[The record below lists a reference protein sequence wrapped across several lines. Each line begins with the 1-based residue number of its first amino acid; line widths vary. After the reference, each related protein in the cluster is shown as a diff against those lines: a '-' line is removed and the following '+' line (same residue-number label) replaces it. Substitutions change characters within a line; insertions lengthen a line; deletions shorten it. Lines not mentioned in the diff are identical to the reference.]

1 MSHFF
6 FFFLQSAP
14 VKPLAS
20 AVAHVLTLVSGLAG
34 GVSGGT
40 VALERHPALGS
51 LLRALCLRVP
61 DPAVRRAACAV
72 LYRASCWQA
81 LGRDTI
87 ATAVGGG
94 GGGVAAAA
102 AALAVSDGEVS
113 TAPSS
118 STQSSSTPDNSSR
131 QPAAAAVMGP
141 VAATAAAAASTTPPA
156 TTGRKNGAASG
167 SLARVLF
174 DCLRSD
180 MGRVQTIP
188 SARNNSSGAGP
199 VAGVA
204 LSPVRPARGTTAAAG
219 DVDGSGTSTSGD
231 DSSRLPPVVV
241 PRLHL
246 VEVTAFVSGLVH
258 VMLQQSAAATGPN
271 GTGTSAI
278 GRGLAPA
285 LPLSDGRAAASRTD
299 GAVSASLPAVP
310 ARSGVSV
317 FSKGGG
323 KEGIGGASVD
333 PSSSAVGGGAASAGA
348 DEGAEAAADWLLRE
362 AARRLVAHEFTET
375 FK

>member
-1 MSHFF
+1 M
-6 FFFLQSAP
+6 
-14 VKPLAS
+14 
-20 AVAHVLTLVSGLAG
+20 LTLVSGLAG
-34 GVSGGT
+34 GVSGGA

-51 LLRALCLRVP
+51 LLRALCFRVP

-87 ATAVGGG
+87 ATAVVGR
-94 GGGVAAAA
+94 GGVAAAA
-102 AALAVSDGEVS
+102 AALVVSDGEVS
-113 TAPSS
+113 TAPSP

-131 QPAAAAVMGP
+131 QPAAAA
-141 VAATAAAAASTTPPA
+141 AAAASTTPPA
-156 TTGRKNGAASG
+156 RTGRKNGAASG

-199 VAGVA
+199 VAGVG
-204 LSPVRPARGTTAAAG
+204 LSPARPARGTTAAAG
-219 DVDGSGTSTSGD
+219 DADESRTNASGD
-231 DSSRLPPVVV
+231 DSSGLPPVVV

-258 VMLQQSAAATGPN
+258 VMLQQSAAATGSN

-278 GRGLAPA
+278 GRGLTSA

-299 GAVSASLPAVP
+299 GDVPASLPAVP

-317 FSKGGG
+317 FAKGGG
-323 KEGIGGASVD
+323 KEGIGGVSVD
-333 PSSSAVGGGAASAGA
+333 PSSSAAGGGAASAGA